1 MSGTYPRAC
10 LERTAAE
17 ATSLVDLLRRLGAPL
32 ASRSRRYVAGRLK
45 HYGIGTFH
53 FVEEA
58 LPDRQH
64 QAYPRAL
71 LVEAAA
77 HSRSIREMFEYMG
90 LPPTDSPYG
99 YIRQKVDRLGIDT
112 SHFTS
117 GRRYGTSSAPRH
129 EVAPAVAGSRSLAGV
144 LRKLGQVDNG
154 GSRARLKR
162 DIAAYGL
169 STDHFSGQAHNRGS
183 HSPFRK
189 TSAEILVRL
198 ESGAA
203 RAGTVLLRRA
213 LDDVG
218 TPHACVRCG
227 TGDTWQGKRLVLEI
241 DHINGDR
248 LDNRL
253 ENLRYL
259 CPSCHS
265 QTPTFANR
273 SRPAQTGR

>member
-1 MSGTYPRAC
+1 MNGTYPRAH

-45 HYGIGTFH
+45 HYGIETSH
-53 FVEEA
+53 FVAEA
-58 LPDRQH
+58 LPDRRH
-64 QAYPRAL
+64 QAYPREL
-71 LVEAAA
+71 LIEAAA
-77 HSRSIREMFEYMG
+77 HSHSIREMLEYMG

-99 YIRQKVDRLGIDT
+99 YIRQKMDRLGIDT

-129 EVAPAVAGSRSLAGV
+129 EVATAVAGSRSLAGV
-144 LRKLGQVDNG
+144 LRKLGQADNG

-162 DIAAYGL
+162 DIAAHGL
-169 STDHFSGQAHNRGS
+169 STEHFSGQAHNRGS
-183 HSPFRK
+183 RSTFRK

-198 ESGAA
+198 EPGAA
-203 RAGTVLLRRA
+203 RTGTAYLRRA

-218 TPHACVRCG
+218 TPRACARCG
-227 TGDTWQGKRLVLEI
+227 TGATWQGKRLVLEI

-248 LDNRL
+248 LDNRQ

-265 QTPTFANR
+265 QTATFAVR
-273 SRPAQTGR
+273 SRPTQAGR